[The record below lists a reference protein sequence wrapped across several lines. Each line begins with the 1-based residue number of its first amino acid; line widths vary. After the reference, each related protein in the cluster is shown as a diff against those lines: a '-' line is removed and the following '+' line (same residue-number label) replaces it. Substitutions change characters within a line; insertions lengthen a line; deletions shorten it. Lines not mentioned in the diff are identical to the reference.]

1 MGVFKCKETGTWYV
15 MTRYRDW
22 KGERKQKCKRGL
34 SLNAAIRFPSFLRF
48 SRSVEL
54 LMEELAV
61 DPACNG
67 DAAGLSQLFIQ
78 LTDELIRIR
87 NRYAKLFRDFIDSH
101 QNFSCHRQNT
111 FLSCFVVD
119 FFCRSIRRTLAGNP
133 FRRCAVFFPL
143 WHARLIACFPG
154 ESILW
159 TVIQFGSF
167 GFHPLSPYNGHFFC
181 IC

>member
-1 MGVFKCKETGTWYV
+1 
-15 MTRYRDW
+15 
-22 KGERKQKCKRGL
+22 
-34 SLNAAIRFPSFLRF
+34 
-48 SRSVEL
+48 
-54 LMEELAV
+54 MEELAV

-67 DAAGLSQLFIQ
+67 DAAGLSQLFVQ
-78 LTDELIRIR
+78 LTNELISIR
-87 NRYAKLFRDFIDSH
+87 NRYAKLFRNFIYSH
-101 QNFSCHRQNT
+101 KNFSCHRQNT

-154 ESILW
+154 ESIPW

-167 GFHPLSPYNGHFFC
+167 VFHPLTLQRTFFLHLLTILIVKFLWIKL
-181 IC
+181 ICLAYSYCTIHMSLSQAGLQENIK